1 MVNNVDKMDRNLNP
15 NDKYIIFEITGGHGK
30 NVLAT
35 SVIRAIKKK
44 YPERKIIVVSGWDG
58 PFFYNP
64 DVFRF
69 YLFNQMQYFYDDFIK
84 PDTKI
89 FAIDPYKTE
98 DHILQRKHL
107 SETWCDLYDIPYDG
121 HKTKIYINP
130 REEEIARDKIKP
142 EMGKPIMLLQTHGG
156 NPTQQYSK
164 KSWFRDMPIELA
176 QQLVNHYSRNYRI
189 LHIKSPEQPK
199 LNGVEELTLPFR
211 ELYAVFPLSTKRVF
225 IDSFA
230 QHVAAALN
238 LQSTVL
244 WIGNKPEVF
253 GYDNNIN
260 VVTNEKHVREINKF
274 SYLEQFDISGQIQQ
288 FPYDTVNLFDFN
300 SVVSAIDSQK

>member
-1 MVNNVDKMDRNLNP
+1 MNSETKLNP
-15 NDKYIIFEITGGHGK
+15 DDKYIILQIDGGHGK
-30 NVLAT
+30 NILAT
-35 SVIRAIKKK
+35 AVIRAIKKK

-69 YLFNQMQYFYDDFIK
+69 YLFGQMQYFYDDFIK

-89 FAIDPYKTE
+89 FSIDPYKTE

-107 SETWCDLYDIPYDG
+107 TKTWCDLYDIPYDG
-121 HKTKIYINP
+121 HTPKIYINP
-130 REEEIARDKIKP
+130 REEEIAKDKIKP
-142 EMGKPIMLLQTHGG
+142 DGRPIMLLQSHGG
-156 NPTQQYSK
+156 NPNQQYSK

-176 QQLVNHYSRNYRI
+176 QQLVNHYGRNYRI

-211 ELYAVFPLSTKRVF
+211 ELYAVFKLSSKRVF

-230 QHVAAALN
+230 HHVAAGLG

-244 WIGNKPEVF
+244 WIGNKPEMY
-253 GYDNNIN
+253 GYPEHIN
-260 VVTNEKHVREINKF
+260 VLSTANKVRELNKF

-288 FPYDTVNLFDFN
+288 FPYDTVNVFDFN
-300 SVVSAIDSQK
+300 KVVSAIDSQK

>member
-1 MVNNVDKMDRNLNP
+1 MSSEAKLNP
-15 NDKYIIFEITGGHGK
+15 NDKYIIFQIDGGHGK
-30 NVLAT
+30 NILAT

-44 YPERKIIVVSGWDG
+44 YPERKLIVVSGWDG

-69 YLFNQMQYFYDDFIK
+69 YLFGQMQYFYDDFIK

-89 FAIDPYKTE
+89 FTIDPYKSE
-98 DHILQRKHL
+98 NHILQRKHL

-121 HKTKIYINP
+121 TKPIIYLNP

-142 EMGKPIMLLQTHGG
+142 DGRPIMLLQTHGG
-156 NPTQQYSK
+156 APQSQYSK

-189 LHIKSPEQPK
+189 MHIKTPEQPN
-199 LNGVEELTLPFR
+199 LNGVEPLTLPHR

-230 QHVAAALN
+230 QHVAAALD

-253 GYDNNIN
+253 GYNTHIN
-260 VVTNEKHVREINKF
+260 VLSSEKKVRELNKF

-288 FPYDTVNLFDFN
+288 FPYDKVNVFDFN
-300 SVVSAIDSQK
+300 QVVKAIDSQK